1 MPTIVLEIKRFLSET
16 GETSETDIS
25 GISVLAGISHVQY
38 RLNLLGKCGHLHGM
52 RILCLD
58 IGTKR
63 IGMAASDPLGLTAQP
78 LCVIA
83 RRGGAKDFEEIARR
97 CRELDA
103 ELLLVGL
110 PLDEEGGEGPQAEKV
125 RGYAAKLKDY
135 LAEHDLDMPIQMWD
149 ERYSTAKA
157 EERLIAADVSR
168 ARRREVID
176 KMAAVVILEDYL
188 SSLETQP
195 GGDEGALG

>member
-1 MPTIVLEIKRFLSET
+1 
-16 GETSETDIS
+16 
-25 GISVLAGISHVQY
+25 
-38 RLNLLGKCGHLHGM
+38 M

-78 LCVIA
+78 LGVIE
-83 RRGGAKDFEEIARR
+83 RRGGIKDFEEIANR
-97 CRELDA
+97 CRELGA

-125 RGYAAKLKDY
+125 RGYVSKLREY
-135 LAEHDLDMPIQMWD
+135 LRGHELDMPIEMWD
-149 ERYSTAKA
+149 ERYSTARA
-157 EERLIAADVSR
+157 EERLLAADVSR